1 MKKRIFSLA
10 LALVMCL
17 GLMPGTA
24 FAAEALSTG
33 LDFTSQSDDAS
44 GDGYSW
50 TAETRTLTLNNFTQT
65 ISESTGGGIAII
77 LPENTTLVL
86 EGESTITNSYPGGTG
101 IQYMGQ
107 LNIQGDGTL
116 NLNLDMPTSSSCGKG
131 IYEKKDQ
138 QTDNILIIEGGTLN
152 ITGKNANTG
161 SNGYV
166 GISGAEVHLNGGT
179 VHMTNVTYGVN
190 AYYWWVP
197 KRKFSINGGAFY
209 YGKSDNYSGNLSY
222 AVSSGSNRNTSAA
235 SEVSISKGNVD
246 ISGAKDAFSVASTP
260 VSVTGGSL
268 NIHDLVRSTAASGVV
283 QNTHAFLCG
292 SGSAT
297 EAEPKISL
305 TGGNIQISGCDY
317 ILSAVNV
324 IGMDMLEVGEGMD
337 LTGLVR
343 VDEYAIYSG
352 QDNLGASHVRIYGD
366 YTLPD
371 SIRFHEGNSGFWDV
385 SLVQDS
391 TLTIPQ
397 GMTFDLSKLSRT
409 GEDFEIDGP
418 GDIYDLSQGQIV
430 NNGSL
435 YLPNEPITTKERV
448 AGLDISGNG
457 NILVKDRQT
466 GSTIATLHR
475 VSYQDEN
482 AVLKTGVSYIDGTA
496 LPYAPEKEG
505 LSFAGWYKDA
515 DLNEAWDFDSD
526 TTSEALTLYA
536 KWNVNEYT
544 VTFDTK
550 GGTAIEP
557 QVVIHNGTVSKPEP
571 DPTREGY
578 TFGGWYTDAGCTT
591 AYGFST
597 PVTGGLTLYA
607 KWTPKPSEPD
617 PSPVT
622 PDRPSSNDS
631 APTTYRPDV
640 SQPDHGSVTV
650 SPRNPQAGDK
660 VTVKPVPDEGYVV
673 DRVTVTDRKGQP
685 VAVTEHRDGTYTF
698 TQPRGTVTIEV
709 ELVPLAAAPWTNPY
723 TDVAQGRWYFDA
735 VQFVTENGLMN
746 GYGNQFAPGE
756 PLTRAQLTQVL
767 HNYAGRP
774 AVEDSSLFD
783 DVNIGAWYAE
793 SVAWAAENGIVSGY
807 GHRKFGPGDPV
818 TREQLAVI
826 LWRYADQPAPPNLL
840 LTFGDADQISP
851 WAADAMR
858 WAVDRGILSGRE
870 GGVLD
875 PTGNATRAEAAQML
889 KTFLE
894 QDALR
899 A

>member
-1 MKKRIFSLA
+1 MKKHFFCIT

-17 GLMPGTA
+17 GLTPGTA

-33 LDFTSQSDDAS
+33 LDFTSQSGDAS

-86 EGESTITNSYPGGTG
+86 EGESTITNSCPGGTG

-138 QTDNILIIEGGTLN
+138 QADNILIIEGGTLN

-197 KRKFSINGGAFY
+197 KRKFSVNGGAFY
-209 YGKSDNYSGNLSY
+209 YGKSDHYSGNLSY
-222 AVSSGSNRNTSAA
+222 AVSSGSKRSTSAA

-246 ISGAKDAFSVASTP
+246 ISGAENAFSVASTP

-268 NIHDLVRSTAASGVV
+268 NIHDLVRSTAASGIV
-283 QNTHAFLCG
+283 QNTYAFLCG

-297 EAEPKISL
+297 EAEPKICL

-343 VDEYAIYSG
+343 VDEYAIYPG

-366 YTLPD
+366 HTLPN
-371 SIRFHEGNSGFWDV
+371 SISFHEGNSGFWDV

-397 GMTFDLSKLSRT
+397 GMTFDLSKLSCT

-435 YLPNEPITTKERV
+435 YLPDEPITTKERV

-457 NILVKDRQT
+457 DILVKDRQT

-475 VSYQDEN
+475 VSYQDGN

-536 KWNVNEYT
+536 KWNVNEYA

-578 TFGGWYTDAGCTT
+578 TFGGWYTDADCTT
-591 AYGFST
+591 AYDFSA
-597 PVTGGLTLYA
+597 PVTENLTLYA
-607 KWTPKPSEPD
+607 KWTQNSSGSSGGGSSGGSGGSSSTTTTQNPD
-617 PSPVT
+617 GS
-622 PDRPSSNDS
+622 
-631 APTTYRPDV
+631 TTTTTTDKKT
-640 SQPDHGSVTV
+640 GTV
-650 SPRNPQAGDK
+650 SETTRAPDGTSI
-660 VTVKPVPDEGYVV
+660 TV
-673 DRVTVTDRKGQP
+673 VTDKAGN
-685 VAVTEHRDGTYTF
+685 VTTEASV
-698 TQPRGTVTIEV
+698 PRGTGSATLPVPVEKDTEV
-709 ELVPLAAAPWTNPY
+709 EITVKGGGTAQVEIPTAGAAPGT
-723 TDVAQGRWYFDA
+723 VAVIVAPDGSETVVRKSVPTEGGVVVTVEGSA
-735 VQFVTENGLMN
+735 VVKL
-746 GYGNQFAPGE
+746 
-756 PLTRAQLTQVL
+756 VD
-767 HNYAGRP
+767 AGRTF
-774 AVEDSSLFD
+774 S
-783 DVNIGAWYAE
+783 DVPRT
-793 SVAWAAENGIVSGY
+793 
-807 GHRKFGPGDPV
+807 H
-818 TREQLAVI
+818 
-826 LWRYADQPAPPNLL
+826 
-840 LTFGDADQISP
+840 
-851 WAADAMR
+851 WAADAAAFVSARELFSGTGPNTFSPDQPMSR
-858 WAVDRGILSGRE
+858 AMLAVVLHNLEDNPEIGRAH
-870 GGVLD
+870 V
-875 PTGNATRAEAAQML
+875 
-889 KTFLE
+889 
-894 QDALR
+894 
-899 A
+899 

>member
-1 MKKRIFSLA
+1 MRKQIFSLA

-65 ISESTGGGIAII
+65 ISESAGGGGIAII
-77 LPENTTLVL
+77 FPENTTLVL
-86 EGESTITNSYPGGTG
+86 EGESTITNSCPGGTG

-197 KRKFSINGGAFY
+197 KRKFSVNGGAFY
-209 YGKSDNYSGNLSY
+209 YGKSDHYSGNLSY
-222 AVSSGSNRNTSAA
+222 AVSSGSNRSTSAA

-246 ISGAKDAFSVASTP
+246 ISGAENAFSVASTP

-268 NIHDLVRSTAASGVV
+268 NIHDLVRSTAASGIV
-283 QNTHAFLCG
+283 QNTYAFLCG

-297 EAEPKISL
+297 EAEPKICL

-343 VDEYAIYSG
+343 VDEYAIYPG
-352 QDNLGASHVRIYGD
+352 QDNLGASHVRICGD
-366 YTLPD
+366 HTLPD
-371 SIRFHEGNSGFWDV
+371 SISFHEGNSGFWDV

-397 GMTFDLSKLSRT
+397 GMTFDLSKLSCT

-435 YLPNEPITTKERV
+435 YLPDEPITTKERV

-457 NILVKDRQT
+457 DILVKDRQT

-475 VSYQDEN
+475 VSYQDGN

-536 KWNVNEYT
+536 KWNVNEYA

-622 PDRPSSNDS
+622 PGRPSSNDS

-723 TDVAQGRWYFDA
+723 TDVTEGRWYSEA
-735 VQFVTENGLMN
+735 VRFVTENGLMS
-746 GYGNQFAPGE
+746 GYDNQFAPGAF
-756 PLTRAQLTQVL
+756 LTRAQLAQVL
-767 HNYAGRP
+767 YNCAERP
-774 AVEDSSLFD
+774 ATETVGSFD
-783 DVNIGAWYAE
+783 DVRSGAWYSQ
-793 SVAWAAENGIVSGY
+793 SVAWAVERGVVSGY
-807 GHRKFGPGDPV
+807 GGGRFGPNDPI
-818 TREQLAVI
+818 TREQLAAM
-826 LWRYADQPAPPNLL
+826 LWQYAGRPEFSELALPFQDTDQV
-840 LTFGDADQISP
+840 SP
-851 WAADAMR
+851 WAADALR
-858 WAVDRGILSGRE
+858 WAVDRGILSGRG

-875 PTGNATRAEAAQML
+875 PTGYATRAEAAQML
-889 KTFLE
+889 KVFLE
-894 QDALR
+894 QQV
-899 A
+899 

>member
-50 TAETRTLTLNNFTQT
+50 IAETRTLTLNNFTQT

-152 ITGKNANTG
+152 ITGKNTNTG

-222 AVSSGSNRNTSAA
+222 AVSSGSNCNTSAA
-235 SEVSISKGNVD
+235 SEVSISKGDVD

-482 AVLKTGVSYIDGTA
+482 AVLKTGVSYIDGTV

-505 LSFAGWYKDA
+505 LSFADWYKDA

-536 KWNVNEYT
+536 KWNVNEYA
-544 VTFDTK
+544 VIFYTK
-550 GGTAIEP
+550 GGTTIEP

-591 AYGFST
+591 AYEFST
-597 PVTGGLTLYA
+597 PVTGDLTLYA
-607 KWTPKPSEPD
+607 KWTPKPNEPD

-631 APTTYRPDV
+631 NPTTYRPDV

-660 VTVKPVPDEGYVV
+660 VTVKPVPDEGYAV

-709 ELVPLAAAPWTNPY
+709 ELVPLAAVPWTNPY
-723 TDVAQGRWYFDA
+723 TDVAQGRWYFGA
-735 VQFVTENGLMN
+735 VQFVTKNGLMS

-756 PLTRAQLTQVL
+756 PLTRAQWTQVL

-783 DVNIGAWYAE
+783 DVNIGAWYAK
-793 SVAWAAENGIVSGY
+793 SVAWAAEKGMVSGY

-826 LWRYADQPAPPNLL
+826 LWRYAGRPAPPNLL
-840 LTFGDADQISP
+840 LPFSDADQISP

-858 WAVDRGILSGRE
+858 WAVDRGILSGKV

-875 PTGNATRAEAAQML
+875 PRGTATRAEAAQML
-889 KTFLE
+889 MNFLAPRRE
-894 QDALR
+894 
-899 A
+899 